1 MEARTKKK
9 TESDRKVRGTL
20 EELWDLVEGIE
31 VAMLTTRRADG
42 HMVSR
47 PMATQRRSAGAD
59 FWFVTMEDLP
69 KVRELSR
76 EPKVNLSYYRDRT
89 REWVSV
95 SGIAKI
101 SRDRDKIRRLWAPD
115 WKFWFPD
122 EGGAKD
128 GGPEDPRIGLI
139 GVDARSA
146 QYMTLEK
153 PQPLVLFELM
163 KSKLTGKT
171 PEVGEVKQVRIR
183 RGSTSAR
190 RARS

>member
-1 MEARTKKK
+1 MEARAKKK
-9 TESDRKVRGTL
+9 AESERRARGTL
-20 EELWDLVEGIE
+20 EELWELVEGIE

-59 FWFVTMEDLP
+59 FWFVTMEGLP
-69 KVRELSR
+69 KVREISE

-89 REWVSV
+89 KEWVSV
-95 SGIAKI
+95 SGVAKI
-101 SRDRDKIRRLWAPD
+101 SRDRDKIRRLWSPD
-115 WKFWFPD
+115 WKLWFPD

-128 GGPEDPRIGLI
+128 GGPEDPRILLI

-153 PQPLVLFELM
+153 PQPLVLFELV
-163 KSKLTGKT
+163 KSKLMGKT
-171 PEVGEVKQVRIR
+171 PEMGTVKRIR
-183 RGSTSAR
+183 RGSKSAR

>member
-128 GGPEDPRIGLI
+128 GGPEDPRIVLI

>member
-1 MEARTKKK
+1 MEARAKKK
-9 TESDRKVRGTL
+9 AESERRAKGTL
-20 EELWDLVEGIE
+20 EELWELVEGIE

-59 FWFVTMEDLP
+59 FWFVTMEGLP
-69 KVRELSR
+69 KVREISE

-89 REWVSV
+89 KEWVSV
-95 SGIAKI
+95 SGVAKI
-101 SRDRDKIRRLWAPD
+101 SRDRDKIRRLWSPD
-115 WKFWFPD
+115 WKLWFPD

-128 GGPEDPRIGLI
+128 GGPEDPRILLI

-153 PQPLVLFELM
+153 PQPLVLFELV
-163 KSKLTGKT
+163 KSKLMGKT
-171 PEVGEVKQVRIR
+171 PEMGTVKRIR
-183 RGSTSAR
+183 RGSKSAR

>member
-1 MEARTKKK
+1 MEARAKKK
-9 TESDRKVRGTL
+9 AESERRAKGTL
-20 EELWDLVEGIE
+20 EELWELVEGIE

-59 FWFVTMEDLP
+59 FWFVTMEGLP
-69 KVRELSR
+69 KVREMSE

-89 REWVSV
+89 KEWVSV
-95 SGIAKI
+95 SGVAKI
-101 SRDRDKIRRLWAPD
+101 SRDRDKIRRLWSPD
-115 WKFWFPD
+115 WKLWFPD

-128 GGPEDPRIGLI
+128 GGPEDPRILLI

-153 PQPLVLFELM
+153 PQPLVLFELV
-163 KSKLTGKT
+163 KSKLMGKT
-171 PEVGEVKQVRIR
+171 PEMGTVKRIR
-183 RGSTSAR
+183 RGSKSAR

>member
-1 MEARTKKK
+1 MEARAKKK
-9 TESDRKVRGTL
+9 AESERRARGTL
-20 EELWDLVEGIE
+20 EELWELVEGIE

-59 FWFVTMEDLP
+59 FWFVTMEGLP
-69 KVRELSR
+69 KVREISE

-89 REWVSV
+89 KEWVSV
-95 SGIAKI
+95 SGVAKI
-101 SRDRDKIRRLWAPD
+101 SRDRDKIRRLWSPD
-115 WKFWFPD
+115 WKLWFPD

-128 GGPEDPRIGLI
+128 GGPDDPRILLI

-153 PQPLVLFELM
+153 PQPLVLFELV
-163 KSKLTGKT
+163 KSKLMGKT
-171 PEVGEVKQVRIR
+171 PEMGTVKRIR
-183 RGSTSAR
+183 RGSKSAR

>member
-1 MEARTKKK
+1 MEARAKKK
-9 TESDRKVRGTL
+9 TESERRAKGTL
-20 EELWDLVEGIE
+20 EELWELVEGIE

-59 FWFVTMEDLP
+59 FWFVTMEGLP
-69 KVRELSR
+69 KVREMSE

-89 REWVSV
+89 KEWVSV
-95 SGIAKI
+95 SGVAKI
-101 SRDRDKIRRLWAPD
+101 SRDRDKIRRLWSPD
-115 WKFWFPD
+115 WKLWFPD

-128 GGPEDPRIGLI
+128 GGPEDPRILLI

-153 PQPLVLFELM
+153 PQPLVLFELV
-163 KSKLTGKT
+163 KSKLMGKT
-171 PEVGEVKQVRIR
+171 PEMGTVKRIR
-183 RGSTSAR
+183 RGSKSAR

>member
-1 MEARTKKK
+1 MEARAKKK
-9 TESDRKVRGTL
+9 TESERRAKGTL
-20 EELWDLVEGIE
+20 EELWELVEGIE

-59 FWFVTMEDLP
+59 FWFVTMEGLH
-69 KVRELSR
+69 
-76 EPKVNLSYYRDRT
+76 RT
-89 REWVSV
+89 KEWVSV
-95 SGIAKI
+95 SGVAKI
-101 SRDRDKIRRLWAPD
+101 SRDRDKIRRLWSPD
-115 WKFWFPD
+115 WKLWFPD

-128 GGPEDPRIGLI
+128 GGPEDPRILLI

-153 PQPLVLFELM
+153 PQPLVLFELV
-163 KSKLTGKT
+163 KSKLMGKT
-171 PEVGEVKQVRIR
+171 PEMGTVKRIR
-183 RGSTSAR
+183 RGSKSAR